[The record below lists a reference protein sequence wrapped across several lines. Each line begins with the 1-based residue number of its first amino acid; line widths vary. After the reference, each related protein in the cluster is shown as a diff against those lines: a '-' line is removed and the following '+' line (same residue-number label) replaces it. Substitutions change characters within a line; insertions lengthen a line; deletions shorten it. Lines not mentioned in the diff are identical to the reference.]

1 MEEFIFLFSDS
12 VGDHRTILLVVL
24 VILFTICHASHLPLL
39 GIFPP
44 LHFIIY
50 LAVFFYKELPIN
62 CSGKGS
68 YRVQKMRNIQWTGC
82 SKKKPTIVTIWPRK
96 DLFP

>member
-50 LAVFFYKELPIN
+50 LAVFFLQGTSNKL
-62 CSGKGS
+62 
-68 YRVQKMRNIQWTGC
+68 
-82 SKKKPTIVTIWPRK
+82 
-96 DLFP
+96 